1 MRRLCLS
8 AALLFLLVI
17 LVDSTPLNIH
27 HIQDEGLETG
37 HRRGP
42 EKRSV
47 IDVATSII
55 DGIDTG
61 TKIVKKGAGI
71 LTGLAEIITKAIKGQ
86 VMISGI
92 QFDNHTLEEYQ
103 TLKIKY
109 SALNKENKAASKPAL
124 CLEPKLTGGC
134 NSMMTR
140 YFYNAQ
146 TGLCEQFVYGGCE
159 GNGNNFKKLEDCMKT
174 CSQEA
179 GSLWQVIYSPRLN
192 RKEVLKEFF
201 ERLPVIKLTAYSL
214 SWPSLVISHQ
224 NRHMKRFLYLLPW
237 YRGTKAGTKIVEKGA
252 GILTGLA
259 EIITKA
265 IKGTKIVKKGAGIL
279 TGLAEIITKA
289 IKGVE
294 TSHRRGPVK
303 GSVIDVVTSIIN
315 GVASGTKIVKKGAG
329 LLTGLAEIITK
340 AIKAASK
347 PALCLEPKVT
357 GGCNSMMTRY
367 FYNAQTGLCEQ
378 FAYGGCEGN
387 GNNFEKLEDCLKT
400 CSQEAGSL
408 W

>member
-1 MRRLCLS
+1 MRWLCLS

-47 IDVATSII
+47 IDAATSII

-86 VMISGI
+86 VMISRIQFYNHTWEELEEGRTLNKFSKSFPLSTFSYDFFFPLFETCSGSWSNVSEKFDIFSFIGTKIVTKGACILTGLAEIINKAIRGQVMISGI

-109 SALNKENKAASKPAL
+109 SALNKENKASKPAL

-179 GSLWQVIYSPRLN
+179 GSLW
-192 RKEVLKEFF
+192 
-201 ERLPVIKLTAYSL
+201 
-214 SWPSLVISHQ
+214 
-224 NRHMKRFLYLLPW
+224 
-237 YRGTKAGTKIVEKGA
+237 
-252 GILTGLA
+252 
-259 EIITKA
+259 
-265 IKGTKIVKKGAGIL
+265 
-279 TGLAEIITKA
+279 
-289 IKGVE
+289 
-294 TSHRRGPVK
+294 
-303 GSVIDVVTSIIN
+303 
-315 GVASGTKIVKKGAG
+315 
-329 LLTGLAEIITK
+329 
-340 AIKAASK
+340 
-347 PALCLEPKVT
+347 
-357 GGCNSMMTRY
+357 
-367 FYNAQTGLCEQ
+367 
-378 FAYGGCEGN
+378 
-387 GNNFEKLEDCLKT
+387 
-400 CSQEAGSL
+400 
-408 W
+408 

>member
-86 VMISGI
+86 VMISRIQFYNHTWEELPTLNIEYSILSGENKGVETSHRRGVEKRSVVDVVTSIINGVATGTKIVTKGACILTGLAEIINKAIRGQVMISGI

-109 SALNKENKAASKPAL
+109 SALNKENKASKPAL

-146 TGLCEQFVYGGCE
+146 TGLCEQFAYGGCE

-179 GSLWQVIYSPRLN
+179 GSLW
-192 RKEVLKEFF
+192 
-201 ERLPVIKLTAYSL
+201 
-214 SWPSLVISHQ
+214 
-224 NRHMKRFLYLLPW
+224 
-237 YRGTKAGTKIVEKGA
+237 
-252 GILTGLA
+252 
-259 EIITKA
+259 
-265 IKGTKIVKKGAGIL
+265 
-279 TGLAEIITKA
+279 
-289 IKGVE
+289 
-294 TSHRRGPVK
+294 
-303 GSVIDVVTSIIN
+303 
-315 GVASGTKIVKKGAG
+315 
-329 LLTGLAEIITK
+329 
-340 AIKAASK
+340 
-347 PALCLEPKVT
+347 
-357 GGCNSMMTRY
+357 
-367 FYNAQTGLCEQ
+367 
-378 FAYGGCEGN
+378 
-387 GNNFEKLEDCLKT
+387 
-400 CSQEAGSL
+400 
-408 W
+408 

>member
-86 VMISGI
+86 VMISRIQFYNHTWEELPTLNIEYSILSGENKGVETSHRRGVEKRSVIDVVTSIINGVATGTKIVTKGACILTGLAEIINKAIRGQVMISGI

-109 SALNKENKAASKPAL
+109 SALNKENKASKPAL

-179 GSLWQVIYSPRLN
+179 GSLW
-192 RKEVLKEFF
+192 
-201 ERLPVIKLTAYSL
+201 
-214 SWPSLVISHQ
+214 
-224 NRHMKRFLYLLPW
+224 
-237 YRGTKAGTKIVEKGA
+237 
-252 GILTGLA
+252 
-259 EIITKA
+259 
-265 IKGTKIVKKGAGIL
+265 
-279 TGLAEIITKA
+279 
-289 IKGVE
+289 
-294 TSHRRGPVK
+294 
-303 GSVIDVVTSIIN
+303 
-315 GVASGTKIVKKGAG
+315 
-329 LLTGLAEIITK
+329 
-340 AIKAASK
+340 
-347 PALCLEPKVT
+347 
-357 GGCNSMMTRY
+357 
-367 FYNAQTGLCEQ
+367 
-378 FAYGGCEGN
+378 
-387 GNNFEKLEDCLKT
+387 
-400 CSQEAGSL
+400 
-408 W
+408 